1 MKSERTCDHSLV
13 LLKRPLAPPG
23 RRFWCGSLYYYKTP
37 GLVWFLKLL
46 LLNPP
51 KTGTSADRFG
61 GPALVLHG
69 IYIRGKATGAIFD
82 GLATRNHK
90 VGSFET
96 ALGAAHR
103 RRAVLLAPPPSS
115 RPLSPSPYNA
125 AVPKGPAF
133 SFLNY
138 LWLLVALNPSKTGGA
153 STDRF
158 SGPAVASHG
167 TYIRGR
173 AI

>member
-1 MKSERTCDHSLV
+1 MVPCIII
-13 LLKRPLAPPG
+13 KRPA
-23 RRFWCGSLYYYKTP
+23 F
-37 GLVWFLKLL
+37 WFLKLL